1 MDQRHMGFLTRE
13 FVTVVFSVP
22 PFAGEGGLGCVQ
34 AKGTRRRCRASLS
47 VPIAAQMDPSS
58 EPLYAQVEPYDS
70 GFLKV
75 SDVHT
80 IYYEQSGNPQG
91 HVRV

>member
-1 MDQRHMGFLTRE
+1 
-13 FVTVVFSVP
+13 
-22 PFAGEGGLGCVQ
+22 
-34 AKGTRRRCRASLS
+34 
-47 VPIAAQMDPSS
+47 MDPLS
-58 EPLYAQVEPYDS
+58 EPVYASVEPYDS

-75 SDVHT
+75 SNVHT

>member
-1 MDQRHMGFLTRE
+1 LR
-13 FVTVVFSVP
+13 
-22 PFAGEGGLGCVQ
+22 Q
-34 AKGTRRRCRASLS
+34 AKGTRRCCRASLS

-58 EPLYAQVEPYDS
+58 KPVYTSVEPYDS

>member
-1 MDQRHMGFLTRE
+1 
-13 FVTVVFSVP
+13 
-22 PFAGEGGLGCVQ
+22 
-34 AKGTRRRCRASLS
+34 
-47 VPIAAQMDPSS
+47 MDPSS
-58 EPLYAQVEPYDS
+58 KPVYTPVEPYDS